1 MSVDFKVVPIRP
13 GGMAGD
19 NEPKYYPALTNRKT
33 VDLRK
38 LSQDMSDKSTLHT
51 ADIYGV
57 IQMLTEIIPKYLQR
71 GHNIKLGDLGTFS
84 LSVRGEGE
92 SEPEKV
98 NSSNIKEVRMNFRP
112 SRYLKDTLKHTEFK
126 KV

>member
-112 SRYLKDTLKHTEFK
+112 SRYLKDTLKRTEFK